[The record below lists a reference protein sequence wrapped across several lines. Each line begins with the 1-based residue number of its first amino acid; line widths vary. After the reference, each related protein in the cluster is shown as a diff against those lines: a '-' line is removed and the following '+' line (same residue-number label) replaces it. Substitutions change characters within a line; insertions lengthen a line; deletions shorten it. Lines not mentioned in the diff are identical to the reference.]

1 VKRPRTVIQRAS
13 IPAAIA
19 SLLLL
24 AGCATMAGWVGIAS
38 EAQVEEVEQKASAT
52 ETRLAATEAQLA
64 AANAEI
70 DRLETELESY
80 KERAG
85 RLESLTDDLE
95 DAIRST
101 RELEQLAEVME
112 ARLQQLPQD
121 TLRLLVEIIQKQ
133 LEDRPPEP

>member
-1 VKRPRTVIQRAS
+1 MKSPRTALVLAS
-13 IPAAIA
+13 NLAGVAV
-19 SLLLL
+19 LLLL

-64 AANAEI
+64 TANGEI
-70 DRLETELESY
+70 DRLKAELQSY
-80 KERAG
+80 DERAS
-85 RLESLTDDLE
+85 RLESLTGDLE
-95 DAIRST
+95 ETIRST

-121 TLRLLVEIIQKQ
+121 TLRLLVEIIQKHLQ
-133 LEDRPPEP
+133 ERPPDS